1 MTMQGRTYR
10 DLELWQKAMDLVV
23 DCYGATRKFPDCEL
37 YGLIS
42 QIKRAAV
49 SIPANVAEGQGRQ
62 HRPEFIQHLSIA
74 YGSLTE
80 LETHIQIAH
89 RLNFLNDEDERRLL
103 HRAGEVGRL
112 LNGLLRFLREKK
124 TTAASSP
131 TENRQPKTDSSC
143 I

>member
-1 MTMQGRTYR
+1 MANEGRSYR

-23 DCYGATRKFPDCEL
+23 ECYKAAKEFPERER

-42 QIKRAAV
+42 QMQRAAV

-62 HRPEFIQHLSIA
+62 HRPEFIQHLFIA
-74 YGSLTE
+74 KGSLTE

-89 RLNFLNDEDERRLL
+89 RLNYLDGDEEGLLLRRT
-103 HRAGEVGRL
+103 AEVGRL
-112 LNGLLRFLREKK
+112 LNGLLRFLRQKNIPSDNRK
-124 TTAASSP
+124 PTTD
-131 TENRQPKTDSSC
+131 NSC